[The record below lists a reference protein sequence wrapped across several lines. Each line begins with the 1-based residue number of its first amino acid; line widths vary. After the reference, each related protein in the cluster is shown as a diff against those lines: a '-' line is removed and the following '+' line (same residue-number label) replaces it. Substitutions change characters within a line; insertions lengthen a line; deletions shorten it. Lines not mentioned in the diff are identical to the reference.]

1 MGNYALSAQAPFT
14 LIAPVLQSGSDPSLG
29 PAGNPQIKWSTFT
42 QQFFPEISDRGPFM
56 VGNPGQ
62 QGPGT
67 GIGLLSGNRV
77 ASTGTITISSNT
89 FLGPTSLRLG
99 RYTLMT
105 GVDFAVGATANDTA
119 TNLHA
124 AIAAL
129 PEYAAST
136 VLAPVITVVG
146 PIGPAGNRLL
156 FLAEG
161 VSAGNFALA
170 PFMAYLSGGQPVI
183 GPPTLG

>member
-1 MGNYALSAQAPFT
+1 MGKYALSAQAPFT

-42 QQFFPEISDRGPFM
+42 QQFFPKVPERGPYV
-56 VGNPGQ
+56 VGDPGQ
-62 QGPGT
+62 RGT
-67 GIGLLSGNRV
+67 DIGLLTGTRTASG
-77 ASTGTITISSNT
+77 GTITVASNT
-89 FLGPTSLRLG
+89 FLGPTILRLG
-99 RYTLMT
+99 RYTLTT

-129 PEYAAST
+129 PEYAGST
-136 VLAPVITVVG
+136 VVAPVITVVG
-146 PIGPAGNRLL
+146 PPGPGGNVAA
-156 FLAEG
+156 FHAEG
-161 VSAGNFALA
+161 VSAGNLTLA
-170 PFMAYLSGGQPVI
+170 PATDRLAGGQPVI